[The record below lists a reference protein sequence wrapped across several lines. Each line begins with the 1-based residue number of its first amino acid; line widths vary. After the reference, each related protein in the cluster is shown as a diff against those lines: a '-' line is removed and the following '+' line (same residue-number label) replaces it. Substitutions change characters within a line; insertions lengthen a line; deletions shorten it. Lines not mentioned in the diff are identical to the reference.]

1 MNMYAIEVERLT
13 KIYGRGETAVT
24 AISDATFQVKPGE
37 LVAILGPSGS
47 GKTTLLTSIG
57 LINEPTRGKVV
68 VDGAIVADGRWLPG
82 LDLKRI
88 RREKLGFIF
97 QAHNLIP
104 FLTAQENVMV
114 ALEINHLTR
123 TEAKSRAT
131 ELLASLN
138 LGHRLLNYPSALSG
152 GEAQRVAIAR
162 ALANKPKV
170 ILADEPTAA
179 LDTENGKN
187 VMALLKKLA
196 VENNSAILV
205 VTHDHRMVEGFDR
218 IFEVR
223 DGRITGERNNGS
235 LDDTHV
241 SNLFGEGLKHIMI
254 KEDNQLP

>member
-1 MNMYAIEVERLT
+1 MYAVEVENLT
-13 KIYGRGETAVT
+13 KIYGKGESAVT
-24 AISDATFQVKPGE
+24 ALADASIQVKPGE

-57 LINEPTRGKVV
+57 LINEPTHGTVV
-68 VDGAIVADGRWLPG
+68 IDGTAVADEGWLPG
-82 LDLKRI
+82 IDLKRL

-104 FLTAQENVMV
+104 FLTAQENVMI

-123 TEAKSRAT
+123 SEAKTRAT
-131 ELLASLN
+131 ELLGALN
-138 LGHRLLNYPSALSG
+138 LGHRLNNYPSALSG

-187 VMALLKKLA
+187 VMILLKKLA
-196 VENNSAILV
+196 LENHSAILV

-218 IFEVR
+218 IFHVN
-223 DGRITGERNNGS
+223 DGRITKDS
-235 LDDTHV
+235 
-241 SNLFGEGLKHIMI
+241 
-254 KEDNQLP
+254 

>member
-1 MNMYAIEVERLT
+1 MYSIEVDKLT
-13 KIYGRGETAVT
+13 KIYGKGETAVK
-24 AISDATFQVKPGE
+24 AIVDASLQVRPGE

-47 GKTTLLTSIG
+47 GKTTLLTAIG
-57 LINEPTRGKVV
+57 LINEPTHGKVIL
-68 VDGAIVADGRWLPG
+68 DGAVVADEGWLPG

-104 FLTAQENVMV
+104 FLTAIENVMI

-138 LGHRLLNYPSALSG
+138 LGHRLNNYPSALSG

-162 ALANKPKV
+162 ALANRPKV

-179 LDTENGKN
+179 LDTDNGKN
-187 VMALLKKLA
+187 VMSLLKKLA
-196 VENNSAILV
+196 VENHSAILV

-223 DGRITGERNNGS
+223 DGVIVQETQR
-235 LDDTHV
+235 DV
-241 SNLFGEGLKHIMI
+241 
-254 KEDNQLP
+254 

>member
-1 MNMYAIEVERLT
+1 MYAVEVEKLT
-13 KIYGRGETAVT
+13 KIYGSGDTAVT
-24 AISDATFQVKPGE
+24 AIADATLQVKPGE

-57 LINEPTRGKVV
+57 LINEPTRGKVII
-68 VDGAIVADGRWLPG
+68 DGVTVADQGWLAG
-82 LDLKRI
+82 VDLKRL

-104 FLTAQENVMV
+104 FLSALENVMV
-114 ALEINHLTR
+114 ALEINGISGS
-123 TEAKSRAT
+123 EAKSRAS
-131 ELLASLN
+131 ELLAMLN
-138 LGHRLLNYPSALSG
+138 LGHRLQSYPSSLSG

-196 VENNSAILV
+196 VENHSAILV

-218 IFEVR
+218 IFQVN
-223 DGRITGERNNGS
+223 DGRIMNENR
-235 LDDTHV
+235 
-241 SNLFGEGLKHIMI
+241 
-254 KEDNQLP
+254 Q

>member
-1 MNMYAIEVERLT
+1 MMYAVEVEKLT
-13 KIYGRGETAVT
+13 KIYGKGSTAVT
-24 AISDATFQVKPGE
+24 AIADASFRVEPGE

-57 LINEPTRGKVV
+57 LITEPTHGKVV
-68 VDGAIVADGRWLPG
+68 IDGVTVADEGWQPG
-82 LDLKRI
+82 LDLKRV

-104 FLTAQENVMV
+104 FLTALENVMV
-114 ALEINHLTR
+114 ALELNHQPKK
-123 TEAKSRAT
+123 EARRRAE
-131 ELLASLN
+131 ELLVSLN
-138 LGHRLLNYPSALSG
+138 LGHRFNNYPSGLSG

-187 VMALLKKLA
+187 VMSLLKTLA
-196 VENNSAILV
+196 VENHSAILV

-218 IFEVR
+218 VFHVN
-223 DGRITGERNNGS
+223 DGRIV
-235 LDDTHV
+235 LD
-241 SNLFGEGLKHIMI
+241 
-254 KEDNQLP
+254 

>member
-1 MNMYAIEVERLT
+1 MYAVEVENLT
-13 KIYGRGETAVT
+13 KIYGKGESAVT
-24 AISDATFQVKPGE
+24 ALADASIQVKPGE

-57 LINEPTRGKVV
+57 LINEPTHGTVV
-68 VDGAIVADGRWLPG
+68 IDGTAVADEGWLPG
-82 LDLKRI
+82 IDLKRL

-104 FLTAQENVMV
+104 FLTAQENVMI

-123 TEAKSRAT
+123 SEAKTRAT
-131 ELLASLN
+131 ELLGALN
-138 LGHRLLNYPSALSG
+138 LGHRLNNYPSALSG

-187 VMALLKKLA
+187 VMILLKKLA
-196 VENNSAILV
+196 FENHSAILV

-218 IFEVR
+218 IFHVN
-223 DGRITGERNNGS
+223 DGRITKDS
-235 LDDTHV
+235 
-241 SNLFGEGLKHIMI
+241 
-254 KEDNQLP
+254 

>member
-1 MNMYAIEVERLT
+1 MDKSMYSVEVEKLT
-13 KIYGRGETAVT
+13 KIYGKGETSVT
-24 AISDATFQVKPGE
+24 AIADATFQIKPGE

-57 LINEPTRGKVV
+57 LINEPTHGKVV
-68 VDGAIVADGRWLPG
+68 IDGSKVADDGWMPG
-82 LDLKRI
+82 FDLKRM

-104 FLTAQENVMV
+104 FLSALENVMI

-123 TEAKSRAT
+123 KEAKIRAT
-131 ELLASLN
+131 ELLTSLN
-138 LGHRLLNYPSALSG
+138 LGHRLNNYPSALSG

-187 VMALLKKLA
+187 VMDLLKKLA
-196 VENNSAILV
+196 VENHSAILV

-218 IFEVR
+218 IFQVN
-223 DGRITGERNNGS
+223 DGKITNEIN
-235 LDDTHV
+235 
-241 SNLFGEGLKHIMI
+241 KI
-254 KEDNQLP
+254 

>member
-1 MNMYAIEVERLT
+1 MYAVEVENLT
-13 KIYGRGETAVT
+13 KIYGKGESAVT
-24 AISDATFQVKPGE
+24 ALADASIQVKPGE

-57 LINEPTRGKVV
+57 LINEPTHGKVV
-68 VDGAIVADGRWLPG
+68 IDGTAVADEGWLPG
-82 LDLKRI
+82 IDLKRL

-104 FLTAQENVMV
+104 FLTAQENVMI

-123 TEAKSRAT
+123 SEAKTRAT
-131 ELLASLN
+131 ELLGALN
-138 LGHRLLNYPSALSG
+138 LGHRLNNYPSALSG

-187 VMALLKKLA
+187 VMILLKKLA
-196 VENNSAILV
+196 LENHSAILV

-218 IFEVR
+218 IFHVN
-223 DGRITGERNNGS
+223 DGRITKDS
-235 LDDTHV
+235 
-241 SNLFGEGLKHIMI
+241 
-254 KEDNQLP
+254 

>member
-1 MNMYAIEVERLT
+1 MYAIAVENLT
-13 KIYGRGETAVT
+13 KIYGKGETAVT
-24 AISDATFQVKPGE
+24 AIADATFQVKPGE

-57 LINEPTRGKVV
+57 LINEPTHGKVV
-68 VDGAIVADGRWLPG
+68 IDGETVADEGWLPA

-104 FLTAQENVMV
+104 FLTALENVMI
-114 ALEINHLTR
+114 ALEINRLTR
-123 TEAKSRAT
+123 KEAITRAT
-131 ELLASLN
+131 ELLTSLN
-138 LGHRLLNYPSALSG
+138 LGHRLNNYPTALSG
-152 GEAQRVAIAR
+152 GESQRVAIAR
-162 ALANKPKV
+162 ALANRPRV

-196 VENNSAILV
+196 VENHSAILV

-218 IFEVR
+218 IFRVS
-223 DGRITGERNNGS
+223 DGRIIGEDRNEIARDFN
-235 LDDTHV
+235 
-241 SNLFGEGLKHIMI
+241 
-254 KEDNQLP
+254 

>member
-1 MNMYAIEVERLT
+1 MYAIEVDNLT

-47 GKTTLLTSIG
+47 GKTTLLTAIG
-57 LINEPTRGKVV
+57 LINEPTHGKVII
-68 VDGAIVADGRWLPG
+68 DGATVADEGWVPG
-82 LDLKRI
+82 LDLKRL

-104 FLTAQENVMV
+104 FLTALENVMV
-114 ALEINHLTR
+114 ALEINNLTSS
-123 TEAKSRAT
+123 EARIRAT
-131 ELLASLN
+131 ELLKSLN
-138 LGHRLLNYPSALSG
+138 LGHRLNNYPTALSG

-187 VMALLKKLA
+187 VMSLLKSLA
-196 VENNSAILV
+196 VENHSAILV

-218 IFEVR
+218 IFDVR
-223 DGRITGERNNGS
+223 DGKIVGEHSNG
-235 LDDTHV
+235 
-241 SNLFGEGLKHIMI
+241 K
-254 KEDNQLP
+254 

>member
-1 MNMYAIEVERLT
+1 MYAVEVERLT
-13 KIYGRGETAVT
+13 KIYGRGETAVK
-24 AISDATFQVKPGE
+24 AIADATFQVRPGE

-57 LINEPTRGKVV
+57 LINEPTHGKVII
-68 VDGAIVADGRWLPG
+68 DGAVVADDGWQPG

-104 FLTAQENVMV
+104 FLTARENVMV
-114 ALEINHLTR
+114 ALEINLMSR
-123 TEAKSRAT
+123 GEARGRAT
-131 ELLASLN
+131 ELLTALN
-138 LGHRLLNYPSALSG
+138 LGHRLDSYPMALSG

-162 ALANKPKV
+162 ALANRPKV

-187 VMALLKKLA
+187 VMALLKTLA
-196 VENNSAILV
+196 VENHSAILV

-218 IFEVR
+218 IFHVS
-223 DGRITGERNNGS
+223 DGQITGEENNR
-235 LDDTHV
+235 
-241 SNLFGEGLKHIMI
+241 
-254 KEDNQLP
+254 EDG

>member
-1 MNMYAIEVERLT
+1 MYAIEVENLT
-13 KIYGRGETAVT
+13 KIYGKGETAVT
-24 AISDATFQVKPGE
+24 AIADATFQIEPGE

-47 GKTTLLTSIG
+47 GKTTLLTAIG
-57 LINEPTRGKVV
+57 LINEPTHGKVV
-68 VDGAIVADGRWLPG
+68 IDGAMVADGGWLPG

-104 FLTAQENVMV
+104 FLTALENVMI

-123 TEAKSRAT
+123 TEAKKRAT
-131 ELLASLN
+131 ELLTALK
-138 LGHRLLNYPSALSG
+138 LEHRLNNFPAALSG

-162 ALANKPKV
+162 ALANRPKV

-187 VMALLKKLA
+187 VMVLLKELA
-196 VENNSAILV
+196 VENHSAILV

-223 DGRITGERNNGS
+223 DGVIVRETGKN
-235 LDDTHV
+235 
-241 SNLFGEGLKHIMI
+241 
-254 KEDNQLP
+254 